1 MRQRTCSTLI
11 APKVRS
17 AQSRSSRARPAL
29 MWTRIRASPLGIT
42 GEENP
47 TTETPSPRG
56 RSHPVSQGGVANHEG
71 ECRLLTGRD
80 GEAVAGDA
88 FAEVHRVVP

>member
-1 MRQRTCSTLI
+1 
-11 APKVRS
+11 
-17 AQSRSSRARPAL
+17 
-29 MWTRIRASPLGIT
+29 MWTQIRAFPFGIT

-47 TTETPSPRG
+47 ATETPSPRG
-56 RSHPVSQGGVANHEG
+56 RGHPVGQGGVANHEG
-71 ECRLLTGRD
+71 EYRLLTGRD